1 MSLAQRA
8 YISGNFGLELDGMLA
23 GWLLGWEGGMPTTE
37 VVQEKLGTDHLHHK
51 HISGVKYEDVI
62 LSVGTGMSKHFWEW
76 VQDSFN
82 RNYTRESGAVVA
94 ANFDYKET
102 SRLEFKQGLI
112 TQVTF
117 PALDAS
123 SKDSA
128 KVTIKVTPE
137 YTRNTVTPQGGSAV
151 KFQGDRAKQIRWSP
165 ANFRLSIDGIDCSR
179 VFKIEALTLNQKTTP
194 YQIGELRD
202 YQVEPVQVEYPNL
215 VVTLPESHS
224 KDFWDWYDDFVIKGN
239 CTESSEKSGTLEYL
253 DPTLALTLFQLDFIR
268 LGIFKV
274 TQDKAEA
281 NAEAIRRVKF
291 EMYTESITFK
301 YNNIAVFS

>member
-1 MSLAQRA
+1 MALGQRA
-8 YISGNFGLELDGMLA
+8 YIAGNFGLELDGMMA

-37 VVQEKLGTDHLHHK
+37 VVQEKLGTDHLVHK
-51 HISGVKYEDVI
+51 HIGGVKYEDVV
-62 LSVGTGMSKHFWEW
+62 LTVGTGMSKHFWQW
-76 VQDSFN
+76 VQNSFD
-82 RNYTRESGAVVA
+82 RNYTRQNGAVVA

-117 PALDAS
+117 PGLDAS
-123 SKDSA
+123 SKDAA
-128 KVTIKVTPE
+128 KVTVKVTPE
-137 YTRNTVTPQGGSAV
+137 YSRNKVTPQGSSTV
-151 KFQGDRAKQIRWSP
+151 TFQGDRSKQIRWSP
-165 ANFRLSIDGIDCSR
+165 ANFRLSIDGVDCSR

-224 KDFWDWYDDFVIKGN
+224 KDFWDWYDDFVVNGN
-239 CTESSEKSGTLEYL
+239 CTESNEKSGTLEYL
-253 DPTLALTLFQLDFIR
+253 DPTLAMTLFQLDFTR
-268 LGIFKV
+268 LGVFKV

-291 EMYTESITFK
+291 EMYAESIAFK
-301 YNNIAVFS
+301 YNDAAVFA